1 MLNAKL
7 KNYKQDRLKRTLSQ
21 SVDSQLLNC
30 AQQDIE
36 IKKGIIDRI
45 DKMDKEYSTNMKS
58 LSSNMEKLTNSIADG
73 FLLLKNLM
81 MPQQQQQQPQ
91 MPYNVHT
98 YNVHTYT
105 RSAPPPP
112 AAWGIPDAQARS
124 NNVRGA
130 QSRSVNNL
138 PQNLV
143 PQGYSSFTDAI
154 LGNQDDNKVDF

>member
-1 MLNAKL
+1 M
-7 KNYKQDRLKRTLSQ
+7 
-21 SVDSQLLNC
+21 
-30 AQQDIE
+30 
-36 IKKGIIDRI
+36 

-81 MPQQQQQQPQ
+81 MPQQQQHQPQ
-91 MPYNVHT
+91 MPS
-98 YNVHTYT
+98 NVHTYT
-105 RSAPPPP
+105 RSAPPPPPPP

-138 PQNLV
+138 PQNLL

-154 LGNQDDNKVDF
+154 LGNQADNEVDF

>member
-1 MLNAKL
+1 
-7 KNYKQDRLKRTLSQ
+7 
-21 SVDSQLLNC
+21 
-30 AQQDIE
+30 
-36 IKKGIIDRI
+36 
-45 DKMDKEYSTNMKS
+45 
-58 LSSNMEKLTNSIADG
+58 
-73 FLLLKNLM
+73 
-81 MPQQQQQQPQ
+81 MPQQQQQQLQ
-91 MPYNVHT
+91 MP

-105 RSAPPPP
+105 RSAPPPPPPPLPPP

-154 LGNQDDNKVDF
+154 LGNQADNEVDF